1 MGLLIGYVVVVNAIA
16 MFLTAYDKEQAK
28 NKGRR
33 IPERT
38 LFLWAAIGGAPGVML
53 GMRIWRHKTKH
64 RSFVLG
70 MPIILL
76 VQIVLLFRY
85 WE

>member
-16 MFLTAYDKEQAK
+16 MFLMAYDKKQAK
-28 NKGRR
+28 IKGRR

-76 VQIVLLFRY
+76 VQIVLVFRY